1 MIEFSIFVA
10 ALVLFCVRISNHN
23 AIINKVDIEYKVE
36 KLEEEISVISDASKA
51 SPLLFLLLYLLACVV
66 SHMIPVC
73 ICIWSVFVFQ
83 FLSVIIFSFIKILL
97 CGINDILVFIS
108 ICKGKIIGIHSSN
121 ITLLRIGY
129 GYDIFYYSFMA
140 IIALLELLKIW

>member
-1 MIEFSIFVA
+1 MVRGVNLIEFSIFVA

-51 SPLLFLLLYLLACVV
+51 SPLLVLLLYLLACIV

-73 ICIWSVFVFQ
+73 ICIGSVFVFH
-83 FLSVIIFSFIKILL
+83 F
-97 CGINDILVFIS
+97 
-108 ICKGKIIGIHSSN
+108 
-121 ITLLRIGY
+121 
-129 GYDIFYYSFMA
+129 
-140 IIALLELLKIW
+140 